1 MDSILF
7 AANAKINLALSVI
20 AKRNDSYHELDTV
33 MQTVDISDE
42 ILIKKSRFFSFESD
56 SFNGENNIAFKAAH
70 CFFGAAG
77 IKPQVQIKIKKFIPS
92 SAGLGGG
99 STDAAR
105 SEERR

>member
-20 AKRNDSYHELDTV
+20 GKRNDSYHELDTV

-42 ILIKKSRFFSFESD
+42 ISIKKSRFFSFESD

-77 IKPQVQIKIKKFIPS
+77 IKPQVQIKIKKFYPVFIH
-92 SAGLGGG
+92 A
-99 STDAAR
+99 
-105 SEERR
+105 